1 MSAPEVEAP
10 TSTWY
15 GSRREKVRA
24 ELASRPPYLG
34 KVWEKFADRLE
45 RKPLAF
51 VELHGAQGLSPADRR
66 RLEPRLVARRQAIA
80 LVAGVLLTEMDLP
93 SMCSAKRRS
102 DGAFSGIGHEALAE
116 RSGLALR
123 RVGRVVG
130 DLVAAGYLTAHQPIE
145 PYTKPDG
152 TIGYCAHRTI
162 YRLTE
167 LFFQRAHYDQRL
179 KRERARAAERRSN
192 RVRVY
197 AASLLRARRAW
208 RAMKDFGAADYL
220 PRTAGP
226 PVRRQP
232 PPRRS

>member
-1 MSAPEVEAP
+1 MSAADVDEAP
-10 TSTWY
+10 TWY
-15 GSRREKVRA
+15 GARREKVRA
-24 ELASRPPYLG
+24 ELAGRPPYLSN
-34 KVWEKFADRLE
+34 VWEKFADRLE

-51 VELHGAQGLSPADRR
+51 VELHGAQGLSPSDLR

-80 LVAGVLLTEMDLP
+80 LVAGVLLTEMDIA
-93 SMCSAKRRS
+93 SMCAARRRS
-102 DGAFSGIGHEALAE
+102 DGAYSGIGHEAIAE

-123 RVGRVVG
+123 RVGRVIA

-145 PYTKPDG
+145 PYLKADG
-152 TIGYCAHRTI
+152 TVGYCAHRTI
-162 YRLTE
+162 YRFTE
-167 LFFQRAHYDQRL
+167 LFFQRSHYDQRL

-208 RAMKDFGAADYL
+208 RAMKDFGAAEYL

-226 PVRRQP
+226 PVRRRP